1 MTKLV
6 CIMGPTAS
14 GKTGLS
20 IRLAKQ
26 FGGEIISSDS
36 MQIYR
41 HMDIGTA
48 KPDLAERDGV
58 PHHML
63 DILDPSEDFSAARYG
78 EMAGDC
84 VEDILS
90 RGRLPIIAGGTGL
103 YVDALLGAR
112 SFEEQPDTTAVR
124 ARLQQEAVEH
134 GGLWV
139 YEKLRAVDP
148 ERAEKLH
155 PNDEKR
161 VIRALEIFETTGET
175 ATERDRRAAARP
187 PRYQAVKIGLD
198 WPDRAALYARIDLR
212 VDLMM
217 QAGLLEEAARVRAMQ
232 PGHTALQA
240 IGYKELFRYFDGLCS
255 LEEAKED
262 IARESRRY
270 AKRQLTWLRRDPEIH
285 WLDASDG
292 DALFASACRII
303 EQNIQNFEK

>member
-1 MTKLV
+1 MRKVV
-6 CIMGPTAS
+6 CIMGATAS

-20 IRLAKQ
+20 IRLAKR

-41 HMDIGTA
+41 GMDIGTA

-63 DILDPSEDFSAARYG
+63 DILDPGEDFSAARYAELAG
-78 EMAGDC
+78 EC
-84 VEDILS
+84 VEEIMA
-90 RGRLPIIAGGTGL
+90 RGRMPIVAGGTGL

-112 SFEEQPDTTAVR
+112 SFEEQPDTAAVR
-124 ARLQQEAVEH
+124 LRLQQEAEEKGCVW
-134 GGLWV
+134 L
-139 YEKLRAVDP
+139 YEKLRTVDP
-148 ERAEKLH
+148 ERAAKLH

-187 PRYQAVKIGLD
+187 PRYDSVKIGLD

-212 VDLMM
+212 VELML
-217 QAGLLEEAARVRAMQ
+217 QEGLLEEAARVRAMQ
-232 PGHTALQA
+232 PGRTALQA
-240 IGYKELFRYFDGLCS
+240 IGYKELFRYFDGQCS

-270 AKRQLTWLRRDPEIH
+270 AKRQLTWLRKDPDIH
-285 WLDASDG
+285 WLNAEDA

-303 EQNIQNFEK
+303 EQNY

>member
-1 MTKLV
+1 
-6 CIMGPTAS
+6 MGATAS

-20 IRLAKQ
+20 IRLAKH

-48 KPDLAERDGV
+48 KPDLAEQDGV

-63 DILDPSEDFSAARYG
+63 DILDPSEDFSAARYADL
-78 EMAGDC
+78 AGAC
-84 VEDILS
+84 VEDILA
-90 RGRLPIIAGGTGL
+90 RGRLPIVAGGTGL

-124 ARLQQEAVEH
+124 LRLQQEAEEK
-134 GGLWV
+134 GREWV
-139 YEKLRAVDP
+139 YEKLRTVDP
-148 ERAEKLH
+148 ERAAKLH

-187 PRYQAVKIGLD
+187 PRYESLKIGLD

-212 VDLMM
+212 VELMM

-232 PGHTALQA
+232 PGQTALQA

-270 AKRQLTWLRRDPEIH
+270 AKRQLTWLRKDPDIF
-285 WLDASDG
+285 WLNAEDS
-292 DALFASACRII
+292 DALFASACRVI
-303 EQNIQNFEK
+303 EQNS